1 MKKCLLIGG
10 AGFIGSNLTKCLVEC
25 GYAVTVLD
33 IVENPVLYGD
43 KLAVKYVRGNYFS
56 DEIDAGLLEDQ
67 DVVFLLA
74 CSVAPKSSMEMPEIC
89 YGEDIT
95 KMIELLDLMRCKK
108 VKRLV
113 FISSGGTVYGN
124 NDAELLAEDMSTF
137 PINHYGIMKLTQEK
151 ILIMYNQ
158 LYGMDNVIFRLANP
172 YGPGQRDSTGVGAVT
187 SFMKRILRNEP
198 IHIYGEGETVRDY
211 IYIEDVIR
219 IICNFLEKENV
230 ADFPPIYNIG
240 TGQGVSLMEVVK
252 IIEEVTGK
260 DAKIVFLEKR
270 NIDVKSNVL
279 NMSKLLRIIGTY
291 ECLSIYEG
299 IGKYYCWMKERK
311 I

>member
-10 AGFIGSNLTKCLVEC
+10 AGFIGSNLTKRLVEC

-33 IVENPVLYGD
+33 IIEIPALYGD
-43 KLAVKYVRGNYFS
+43 ELPVKYVRGNYFS
-56 DEIDAGLLEDQ
+56 DEIDADLLEDQ

-95 KMIELLDLMRCKK
+95 RMIKLLELMRCKK

-113 FISSGGTVYGN
+113 LISSGGTVYGN
-124 NDAELLAEDMSTF
+124 GDAELLVENMSTF

-158 LYGMDNVIFRLANP
+158 LYGMDNIIFRLANP

-187 SFMKRILRNEP
+187 SFMKRVLKNEP
-198 IHIYGEGETVRDY
+198 IHIYGAGEMIRDY
-211 IYIEDVIR
+211 IYIEDVTQ
-219 IICNFLEKENV
+219 IICNFLEREN
-230 ADFPPIYNIG
+230 ATEFPPIYNIG
-240 TGQGVSLMEVVK
+240 TGHGTSLIEVVK
-252 IIEEVTGK
+252 IIEEVAGK
-260 DAKIVFLEKR
+260 KAEIVFSEKR

-279 NMSKLLRIIGTY
+279 NMGKLLRIIGTY
-291 ECLSIYEG
+291 ECLSLYEG
-299 IGKYYCWMKERK
+299 IGKYYCWMKERE